1 MSKRSKLASG
11 YERTLEADSIDTTA
25 PSLRGMM
32 ISMIAISFDISINR
46 LASYQMSTDIYA
58 LDMCGVCGCMY
69 VVPRRLQHC

>member
-32 ISMIAISFDISINR
+32 ISMISISFDISINR
-46 LASYQMSTDIYA
+46 LASYRMSNDIYA
-58 LDMCGVCGCMY
+58 IDVCGCVWVY
-69 VVPRRLQHC
+69 VCM